1 MSQVR
6 GKLAALAVAAL
17 MVAAAQVP
25 ASAEGAE
32 TLKKLQAERVAL
44 IKKLT
49 PSVVAVAD
57 KRPDLSNPGA
67 TGMAQ
72 GGAAACSGFVVDDE
86 YVVTNFE
93 SAETNDLEP
102 GAACW
107 LMAHDGTEFAGKV
120 VGKDKRNLMLV
131 VKMDEGHP
139 KLPSLKFANS
149 DKTEMGSTAITLGN
163 TLDSLLIDKQINASY
178 GTVSGF
184 YRFEPLGVLDP
195 EEGGDAYRGN
205 VFEVDCATHQGDYGG
220 PVCNLDGEVIGMMT
234 PHWMAGRHMGTAV
247 TSNQLAAVLPQLK
260 KGVKQ
265 DDLAQATLGFKAK
278 KPKGEEET
286 NIYISEITPGGP
298 AEKAGLKVGQRLL
311 RVDNYKIPNMSR
323 LAEMLGTKYIEREMT
338 VGGGPFG
345 RGQKRMVPVSYG
357 MPVGTHILLTIAEA
371 DGSKERTV
379 DLIAVQKED
388 DF

>member
-1 MSQVR
+1 MKGIRMSQVR

-25 ASAEGAE
+25 ASADGAE

-44 IKKLT
+44 VKKLT

-149 DKTEMGSTAITLGN
+149 DKSGDGLDGITLGQHARQPADRQVRS
-163 TLDSLLIDKQINASY
+163 TPATARSR
-178 GTVSGF
+178 VSTALSPWAF
-184 YRFEPLGVLDP
+184 SNP

-205 VFEVDCATHQGDYGG
+205 VFEVDCARTRA
-220 PVCNLDGEVIGMMT
+220 I
-234 PHWMAGRHMGTAV
+234 TA
-247 TSNQLAAVLPQLK
+247 APF
-260 KGVKQ
+260 
-265 DDLAQATLGFKAK
+265 ATL
-278 KPKGEEET
+278 
-286 NIYISEITPGGP
+286 
-298 AEKAGLKVGQRLL
+298 
-311 RVDNYKIPNMSR
+311 
-323 LAEMLGTKYIEREMT
+323 T
-338 VGGGPFG
+338 V
-345 RGQKRMVPVSYG
+345 KSSV
-357 MPVGTHILLTIAEA
+357 
-371 DGSKERTV
+371 
-379 DLIAVQKED
+379 
-388 DF
+388 